1 MQQTRET
8 RSRLRLTL
16 LIVSLLGLSLTSI
29 FLSRRTVQQIQ
40 QASASIYKDRLV
52 PTAIIANLTS
62 KIYQKRLL
70 LEPHVLGKTKP
81 GANLVGAAL
90 DRLNRQVD
98 SLLTEFGQTK
108 LTAEEADQLAL
119 LTQRLAVYNRLEG
132 EITTKLVD
140 QPQAQQVLFA
150 GRGHTAFGQVAQTL
164 TQLSTL
170 QLTVGEQ
177 LLNQSRGQT
186 NYIYVLTTVQI
197 GLVLI
202 VGLSL
207 FWHRF

>member
-1 MQQTRET
+1 MEQTHKT

-29 FLSRRTVQQIQ
+29 FLSRRTVHQIQ
-40 QASASIYKDRLV
+40 QASASIYQDRLV
-52 PTAIIANLTS
+52 PTAIIASLTS

-70 LEPHVLGKTKP
+70 LEPYVLGNTKP
-81 GANLVGAAL
+81 GTNLVGSTL
-90 DRLNRQVD
+90 DRLNRRVD
-98 SLLTEFGQTK
+98 SLLTEFGETK
-108 LTAEEADQLAL
+108 LTPEEADQLTL
-119 LTQRLAVYNRLEG
+119 LKQRLAVYNRLEE

-140 QPQAQQVLFA
+140 QPEAQQVLFA
-150 GRGHTAFGQVAQTL
+150 GTGHTAFGQVAQTL
-164 TQLSTL
+164 TDLSTL

-186 NYIYVLTTVQI
+186 NYIYVLTTIQI
-197 GLVLI
+197 GLVLV